1 MCRTHFAV
9 LFLLISGLLFVASGQ
24 APGKDRGVLSVL
36 HAGQAVSLQ
45 DSGNGYVISVLKDGP
60 EMLGHKVIEVFSDY
74 IVIEDLAGVN
84 QTRIPIYSIKSVLVT
99 KLGAPR

>member
-1 MCRTHFAV
+1 
-9 LFLLISGLLFVASGQ
+9 
-24 APGKDRGVLSVL
+24 
-36 HAGQAVSLQ
+36 
-45 DSGNGYVISVLKDGP
+45 
-60 EMLGHKVIEVFSDY
+60 MLGHKVIEVFSDY